1 MASEETA
8 LLLDPDNEDEVWIR
22 NKILHHMTRYRNN
35 DHLWI
40 TNKEH
45 LLTSK
50 LIINT
55 FYSIEKWSKLI
66 VNTFYSIEK
75 WSSSLRPRILVE
87 LRLLWRRSRF
97 QRSLSSQYS
106 RPFLGLV
113 SNYSYLQA
121 YSYLYNCSYLYLQ
134 FKLYLTLDNHSWF
147 YKADSKIFLSITSK
161 CLSSGLSLWHFLW
174 NRADKYKDQNW
185 L

>member
-8 LLLDPDNEDEVWIR
+8 LLLDPENEDEVWIR

-55 FYSIEKWSKLI
+55 SH
-66 VNTFYSIEK
+66 SIEK
-75 WSSSLRPRILVE
+75 WSSSPLRARILVE

-113 SNYSYLQA
+113 SDHFYLQA
-121 YSYLYNCSYLYLQ
+121 YIPICIIVHICICNLNYTWRLTIIPDFIRQTVRSFYL
-134 FKLYLTLDNHSWF
+134 
-147 YKADSKIFLSITSK
+147 
-161 CLSSGLSLWHFLW
+161 
-174 NRADKYKDQNW
+174 
-185 L
+185 